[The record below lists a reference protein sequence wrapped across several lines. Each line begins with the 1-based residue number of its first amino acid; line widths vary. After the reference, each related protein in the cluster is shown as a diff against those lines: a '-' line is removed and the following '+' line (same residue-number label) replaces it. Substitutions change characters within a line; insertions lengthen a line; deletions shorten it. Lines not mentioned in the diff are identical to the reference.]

1 MKWFKLLFS
10 NKTGIDYEVLYHD
23 SQQKLSWYMD
33 ALETKQI
40 QYDRIEHVASELRQE
55 NDKLKREL
63 DSMKKSLLDLPKIL
77 GKNLGK

>member
-10 NKTGIDYEVLYHD
+10 NKTGIDYEALYHD

-40 QYDRIEHVASELRQE
+40 QYDRIEHVASQLRQD
-55 NDKLKREL
+55 NQKLKIEL
-63 DSMKKSLLDLPKIL
+63 EALQKGLLDLPKQL
-77 GKNLGK
+77 GKTLGK

>member
-10 NKTGIDYEVLYHD
+10 NKTEIDYESLYHN

-40 QYDRIEHVASELRQE
+40 QYDRIEHIASELRQE
-55 NDKLKREL
+55 NDKLKKEL

>member
-10 NKTGIDYEVLYHD
+10 NKTEIDYESLYHD

-40 QYDRIEHVASELRQE
+40 QCDRIEYIASELRQE
-55 NDKLKREL
+55 NSKLKKEL
-63 DSMKKSLLDLPKIL
+63 DSLNKSLLDLPKLL